1 MNDTKKLSRRRFLRQ
16 SGALAAAGVATP
28 CLIPRE
34 VLGNAEVPAAND
46 RIGIGGIGIGRQG
59 SGVLGGSSR
68 QGRVVAIADINEPR
82 AKATAERYKA
92 EAYTDYRKLL
102 ERKDVDAIVT
112 ATPDHWRARVC
123 IHACQAGKDI
133 YAEKPLCLTIKEGRA
148 IANAVR
154 KHKRVFQTG
163 SQQRSMAGN
172 RRACELIR
180 NGYIGKVHTVIGAN
194 YPSPWRMDLPGEEV
208 PAGLDW
214 QQWCGQ
220 APMVPYHIDLY
231 APRRN
236 PGWISVWPYSG
247 GEMTGWGAHGLD
259 QIQWALGADA
269 GGPLEVWCEDGPY
282 EMPTFKEPVGRNVGN
297 GLFSNKYKV
306 HYRYPNGVNVT
317 LDNGSGAGG
326 IFIGDE
332 GKIEI
337 HSGNFKSNPPELAK
351 VELKSTDQRLYESN
365 NHLQNWFDCMR
376 NRKPC
381 VADVEIGHRSC
392 TVCHLGNVARWTGR
406 KLKWD
411 PIKEIFPGDDE
422 ANKYL
427 DVARRKGYELPEA
440 V

>member
-1 MNDTKKLSRRRFLRQ
+1 MTDVKKLSRRRFLRQ

-34 VLGNAEVPAAND
+34 VLGLADTPGAND

-68 QGRVVAIADINEPR
+68 EGRVVAIADINEPR
-82 AKATAERYKA
+82 AKQTAAKYKA

-102 ERKDVDAIVT
+102 ERKDIDAIVT

-123 IHACQAGKDI
+123 IHAAQAGKDI

-163 SQQRSMAGN
+163 SQQRSLSAN

-180 NGYIGKVHTVIGAN
+180 NGYIGKVHTVIGSN
-194 YPSPWRMDLPGEEV
+194 YPSPWRMDLPGQDA

-214 QQWCGQ
+214 NEWCGP
-220 APMVPYHIDLY
+220 APLVPYNIDLY
-231 APRRN
+231 TPRRK

-259 QIQWALGADA
+259 QIQWALGADE
-269 GGPLEVWCEDGPY
+269 GGPLEVWCEDGKY
-282 EMPTFKEPVGRNVGN
+282 EMPTFKEPVGSGQLN
-297 GLFSNKYKV
+297 GLFGGKHKV
-306 HYRYPNGVNVT
+306 HYRYPNDVEVT

-326 IFIGDE
+326 IFIGDK

-337 HSGNFKSNPPELAK
+337 HRGNFKSNPAELAK
-351 VELKSTDQRLYESN
+351 VELKSTDERLYESN
-365 NHLQNWFDCMR
+365 NHMQNWLDCMR
-376 NRKPC
+376 TRKRC
-381 VADVEIGHRSC
+381 IADVEIGHRSC
-392 TVCHLGNVARWTGR
+392 TVCHLGNIARLAGR

-411 PIKEIFPGDDE
+411 PIKEIFPDDDE

-427 DVARRKGYELPEA
+427 DVARRKGYELPEP

>member
-1 MNDTKKLSRRRFLRQ
+1 MTDTKKLSRRRFLRQ

-28 CLIPRE
+28 WLIPRE
-34 VLGNAEVPAAND
+34 VLGNADVPGAND

-68 QGRVVAIADINEPR
+68 QGRVVGIADINQPR
-82 AKATAERYKA
+82 AGQLADKYKA
-92 EAYTDYRKLL
+92 EGYTDYRKLL

-123 IHACQAGKDI
+123 IHACQAGKDV

-163 SQQRSMAGN
+163 SQQRSLSAN

-180 NGYIGKVHTVIGAN
+180 NGYIGKVHTVIGSN
-194 YPSPWRMDLPGEEV
+194 YPSPWRMDLPGEDV

-214 QQWCGQ
+214 NEWCGP
-220 APMVPYHIDLY
+220 APLVPYHVDLY
-231 APRRN
+231 TPRRN

-259 QIQWALGADA
+259 QIQWALGADE
-269 GGPLEVWCEDGPY
+269 GGPLEVWCEDGKY
-282 EMPTFKEPVGRNVGN
+282 EMPTFKEPVGRGVGN
-297 GLFSNKYKV
+297 GLFSGKYKV
-306 HYRYPNGVNVT
+306 HYRYPGGVEVT

-326 IFIGDE
+326 IFIGDK

-337 HSGNFKSNPPELAK
+337 HRGNFKSNPAELAK
-351 VELKSTDQRLYESN
+351 VQLKSTDQRLYESN

-376 NRKPC
+376 SRKRC

-392 TVCHLGNVARWTGR
+392 TVCHLGNIARWAGR

-411 PIKEIFPGDDE
+411 PIKEIFPGDDD

-427 DVARRKGYELPEA
+427 DVVRRKGYELPEP